1 MGLVYRAHDERLDR
15 KVAIKLL
22 PEHVAGDAEHRA
34 RMMAEARAASA
45 LNHPSIVTI
54 HEVGEDGEKLFI
66 VMELVTGETLR
77 SALATGAMDAKPLVR
92 LGAQIA
98 EVLSVAHGQ
107 GVVHGDVKPE
117 NIMVQPDG
125 RVKLLDF
132 GIARRVLT
140 ETLTLTRASLASGAA
155 GGAIAGTL
163 AYMAPET
170 LRGDRSDS
178 RADLFSLGVVLYE
191 LAAGLRPF
199 PGPTTTAVVNQILN
213 EAPGPLT
220 GWAPPELARIVH
232 RLLEKRPELRYQTA
246 REVQIDLINLAR
258 NLDLGTLPA
267 AVACK
272 RSLAVLPFQLLTP
285 NPEDDYLSVA
295 LADAVINQLSSGGQ
309 WLVRPTNTVMKYAR
323 QPVDP
328 LAAARELNVQIII
341 EGSIHKVGQRL
352 RVHVHAWDVSQD
364 TKVLSAKHDSE
375 MAELF
380 ALQDKISDE
389 VAAALGAKPA
399 AAAAPPERPTKNVL
413 AYELFLRA
421 AERISRLNRWDTRT
435 AIEMLEN
442 ATEMDPHFADA
453 WARLAEACLQMAVTF
468 EPGPR
473 WFRQAEVAIRRALA
487 IEPANAEAQCARGQV
502 LWTPTKGFQNRA
514 ALHALG
520 AALRL
525 NPGCHPARIW
535 QCLIFL
541 HIGLLKE
548 AREGLLEALAT
559 NPDDART
566 LVFIG
571 QVALYEG
578 RYDESVEYHERAL
591 AIDPA
596 NIWANLFFPIVR
608 LSNNRME
615 RAEEQL
621 HTAYQVLPG
630 EPSLKSVE
638 ALIWAKRGE
647 RRKAEQLIRR
657 VLSGGKPV
665 LHTHHMIHNAAA
677 VYGTIGKPVQ
687 AITLLRKAIATGL
700 PNYPLFRDD
709 PNLQPLHNQPA
720 FTHVMRDLKKQC
732 DAYQREF
739 GQR

>member
-140 ETLTLTRASLASGAA
+140 ETLTLTRASLASDAA

-220 GWAPPELARIVH
+220 GWVPPELARIVH

-272 RSLAVLPFQLLTP
+272 R
-285 NPEDDYLSVA
+285 
-295 LADAVINQLSSGGQ
+295 
-309 WLVRPTNTVMKYAR
+309 
-323 QPVDP
+323 
-328 LAAARELNVQIII
+328 
-341 EGSIHKVGQRL
+341 
-352 RVHVHAWDVSQD
+352 
-364 TKVLSAKHDSE
+364 
-375 MAELF
+375 
-380 ALQDKISDE
+380 
-389 VAAALGAKPA
+389 
-399 AAAAPPERPTKNVL
+399 
-413 AYELFLRA
+413 
-421 AERISRLNRWDTRT
+421 
-435 AIEMLEN
+435 
-442 ATEMDPHFADA
+442 
-453 WARLAEACLQMAVTF
+453 
-468 EPGPR
+468 
-473 WFRQAEVAIRRALA
+473 
-487 IEPANAEAQCARGQV
+487 
-502 LWTPTKGFQNRA
+502 
-514 ALHALG
+514 
-520 AALRL
+520 
-525 NPGCHPARIW
+525 
-535 QCLIFL
+535 
-541 HIGLLKE
+541 
-548 AREGLLEALAT
+548 
-559 NPDDART
+559 
-566 LVFIG
+566 
-571 QVALYEG
+571 
-578 RYDESVEYHERAL
+578 
-591 AIDPA
+591 
-596 NIWANLFFPIVR
+596 
-608 LSNNRME
+608 
-615 RAEEQL
+615 
-621 HTAYQVLPG
+621 
-630 EPSLKSVE
+630 
-638 ALIWAKRGE
+638 
-647 RRKAEQLIRR
+647 
-657 VLSGGKPV
+657 
-665 LHTHHMIHNAAA
+665 
-677 VYGTIGKPVQ
+677 
-687 AITLLRKAIATGL
+687 
-700 PNYPLFRDD
+700 
-709 PNLQPLHNQPA
+709 
-720 FTHVMRDLKKQC
+720 
-732 DAYQREF
+732 
-739 GQR
+739 